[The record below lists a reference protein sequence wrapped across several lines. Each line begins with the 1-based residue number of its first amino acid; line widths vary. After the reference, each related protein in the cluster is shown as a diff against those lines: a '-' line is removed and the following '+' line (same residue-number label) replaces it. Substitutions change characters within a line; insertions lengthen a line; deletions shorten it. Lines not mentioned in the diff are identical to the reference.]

1 MITTENDSKKGW
13 LLLKKNTKKSD
24 SIKKNAKGTII
35 TKKK

>member
-24 SIKKNAKGTII
+24 SIKKECQRYNYY
-35 TKKK
+35 